1 MVSARLAVL
10 ACAAASIFQG
20 AFALP
25 MGIDKR
31 VVVTTQIIEPIVKVF
46 VVIDQNG
53 NTISYK
59 KSTYMPEVPA
69 AATPTPKPHTKHTT
83 TKHHSKPTTTP
94 TNNDETQPTPAPPAQ
109 TSASSGGSSGNTPV
123 SSDKLGTGIVYSPYH
138 NDGTCKDATTVASEV
153 KDIVAS
159 GKGYNWLRIYGVDCE
174 QVPNVLSA
182 ASDNGLKVMLGI
194 YNVGSESAFQ
204 SDLQTLL
211 AGVKASTGDWSD
223 VAFVSVGNEAVNN
236 AGGDAGVVATLLA
249 YAATTRAAVKAAGY
263 TGSVGNT
270 DVWIWYKTFPQLCGE
285 DNIVMINMH
294 PFFDGNCAVEN
305 SGSFL
310 KNNLAAIQEVC
321 GSNHQVIISETGWP
335 NAGSAAGPAI
345 PGKAQQE
352 QFLQLAAANL
362 DTYMLLTAYDE
373 GWKPANPSVEQHWGI
388 LGTSPSN

>member
-25 MGIDKR
+25 MAVDKR
-31 VVVTTQIIEPIVKVF
+31 DVVVTSNLLVKVF
-46 VVIDQNG
+46 VVIDQYG

-59 KSTYMPEVPA
+59 KSTYMPEAPD
-69 AATPTPKPHTKHTT
+69 AATPTPKPHPKPTT
-83 TKHHSKPTTTP
+83 THHHSHSTPTTP
-94 TNNDETQPTPAPPAQ
+94 TNNYETQPTPAAPTQTPP
-109 TSASSGGSSGNTPV
+109 SSGGNTPV

-138 NDGTCKDATTVASEV
+138 NDGTCKDTATVANEV
-153 KDIVAS
+153 KDIATS
-159 GKGYNWLRIYGVDCE
+159 GNGYNWLRIYGVDCN
-174 QVPNVLSA
+174 QVANVLSA

-194 YNVGSESAFQ
+194 YNVQSESDFQ
-204 SDLQTLL
+204 ADLQGLL
-211 AGVKASTGDWSD
+211 TQVKASTGDWSD
-223 VAFVSVGNEAVNN
+223 VAFISVGNEVVNN
-236 AGGDAGVVATLLA
+236 AGGDASVVSTLLS

-310 KNNLAAIQEVC
+310 KNNLAAIQDVC
-321 GSNHQVIISETGWP
+321 GPNHKVIISETGWP
-335 NAGSAAGPAI
+335 NAGSPDGPAV